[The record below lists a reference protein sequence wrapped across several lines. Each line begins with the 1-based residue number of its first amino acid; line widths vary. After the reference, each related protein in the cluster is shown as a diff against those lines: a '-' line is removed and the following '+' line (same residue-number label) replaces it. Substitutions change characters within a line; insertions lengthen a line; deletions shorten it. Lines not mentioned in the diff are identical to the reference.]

1 MLKRYTYLWAGMG
14 LLTLATSCAGSYT
27 PIRPDRIATYQAS
40 AANAPVDFA
49 YQFDALRLNGRNKK
63 YRKKEAKKGY
73 HVTAVRVTNRTGRE
87 LNFSRD
93 LVLQY
98 GDRPVT
104 PVAATA
110 AAQDLKQGVF
120 IYLLYLPLN
129 FTLAATTDIRTG
141 VTTGGT
147 FLPTGPLI
155 AGGNILGASLANG
168 NLRKEFETFDLTNR
182 TIKPGETV
190 YGILSLRETA
200 VAPMRLELRPGTES
214 TYVPATAPAAPVVLP
229 APMPAPP
236 AATPQRGDY

>member
-1 MLKRYTYLWAGMG
+1 MC

-27 PIRPDRIATYQAS
+27 PIRPDRVATYQSS

-49 YQFDALRLNGRNKK
+49 YQFDALRLRGNKK
-63 YRKKEAKKGY
+63 YVKKEAKRGY
-73 HVTAVRVTNRTGRE
+73 HVAAVRVTNRTGRD

-98 GDRPVT
+98 GDRPIT
-104 PVAATA
+104 PVAGTIA
-110 AAQDLKQGVF
+110 AHDMKQGVA
-120 IYLLYLPLN
+120 IYLLYLLLN
-129 FTLAATTDIRTG
+129 FNVGGTTDARTGATTGATY
-141 VTTGGT
+141 
-147 FLPTGPLI
+147 LPTGPFI
-155 AGGNILGASLANG
+155 AGGNMLGAGLANK

-214 TYVPATAPAAPVVLP
+214 TYVPAPAPAAAPVVLP

-236 AATPQRGDY
+236 AATPQRSDY